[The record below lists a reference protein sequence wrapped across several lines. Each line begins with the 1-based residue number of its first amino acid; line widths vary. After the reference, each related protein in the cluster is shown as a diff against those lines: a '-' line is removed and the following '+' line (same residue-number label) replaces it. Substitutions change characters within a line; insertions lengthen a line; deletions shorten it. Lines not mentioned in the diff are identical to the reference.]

1 MKQALKCLLHRLL
14 CMCLAHAQY
23 ILWSAY
29 RAPHQCY
36 CYGYSH
42 SVPCMVIL
50 MANHSQCPHPTFF
63 FITPISLIT
72 YGHFIRKTTMSSST
86 PADCWC
92 TVTSTCLSL
101 SFKETSQLCSVFP
114 PQWTLIL
121 EFRHTSLWGSSRCFF
136 RVSHQSLPTLSPKK
150 AFFWWVFFRKQ
161 NKIW

>member
-1 MKQALKCLLHRLL
+1 MHSIFCEVHTEPLTSATVTGIHI
-14 CMCLAHAQY
+14 AFPAW
-23 ILWSAY
+23 WSSWQITLS
-29 RAPHQCY
+29 API
-36 CYGYSH
+36 
-42 SVPCMVIL
+42 PL
-50 MANHSQCPHPTFF
+50 F

-86 PADCWC
+86 PADFWC